1 MRAQPFP
8 KGRGFTQHFRLFVLA
23 SGGPEER
30 EHGFTVSTVLRH
42 IRTALAALDRLE
54 AHGYAF
60 GTRLV
65 DILTTPER
73 EALGARV
80 AEQLGALATQKVLEH
95 PYYSGG
101 LRFQIRATHRDG
113 ATLPL
118 IDGGV
123 FDWLAKLSANR
134 RAVYVATGV
143 GAQLMAARF
152 RNAAP
157 P

>member
-1 MRAQPFP
+1 M
-8 KGRGFTQHFRLFVLA
+8 LA

-30 EHGFTVSTVLRH
+30 EHGFTVGTVLFH
-42 IRTALAALDRLE
+42 IRTALVALDRLE

-60 GTRLV
+60 GARRV

-80 AEQLGALATQKVLEH
+80 SEQLGGLATRKLLQH

-101 LRFQIRATHRDG
+101 LRFQIWVTDRDG

-123 FDWLAKLSANR
+123 FDWLATLSANR

-143 GAQLMAARF
+143 GAQLMAIRF